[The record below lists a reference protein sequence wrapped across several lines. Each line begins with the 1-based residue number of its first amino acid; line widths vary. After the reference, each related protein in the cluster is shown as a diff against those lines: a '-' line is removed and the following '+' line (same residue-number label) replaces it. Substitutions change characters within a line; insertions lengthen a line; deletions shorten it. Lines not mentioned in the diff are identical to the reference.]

1 MVKADPKDTDSA
13 TENKRNGFSDQEP
26 VNTCQSSAA
35 AQANELSFS
44 WTPVARNLINKIL
57 YF

>member
-1 MVKADPKDTDSA
+1 MIRPSVCWKVKFMVKADPKDTDSA

-44 WTPVARNLINKIL
+44 
-57 YF
+57 